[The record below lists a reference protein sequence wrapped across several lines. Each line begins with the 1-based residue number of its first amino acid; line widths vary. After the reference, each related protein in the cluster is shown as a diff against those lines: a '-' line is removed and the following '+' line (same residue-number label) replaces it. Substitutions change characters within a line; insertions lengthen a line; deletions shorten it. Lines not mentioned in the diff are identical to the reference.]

1 MTCHMNFLTYAHP
14 NLSFSSSLLSRL
26 SPFLLLPSPRSF
38 CFPLPVPS
46 ASLSPFLLL
55 PSPRS
60 FCFPLPVP
68 SASLSP
74 RWRSS
79 WRLSLNEILH
89 CVDCEAELQRIRWW
103 CHCTVGAC
111 LVCWCILVCTSCVLQ
126 LYIQY
131 VYVYCTYNVLS
142 CIAVPV
148 LQ

>member
-1 MTCHMNFLTYAHP
+1 MSYELPHLCTPKPFL
-14 NLSFSSSLLSRL
+14 LFFSFVASLPIPSASL
-26 SPFLLLPSPRSF
+26 SPFLLLPSPHSF
-38 CFPLPVPS
+38 CFPLPV
-46 ASLSPFLLL
+46 LLL

-111 LVCWCILVCTSCVLQ
+111 LVCWCILVCMYFMCVA
-126 LYIQY
+126 I
-131 VYVYCTYNVLS
+131 VHTVCVCTYTVRTTY
-142 CIAVPV
+142 
-148 LQ
+148 

>member
-111 LVCWCILVCTSCVLQ
+111 LVCWCILVCTYFMCVA
-126 LYIQY
+126 I
-131 VYVYCTYNVLS
+131 VHTVCVCTYTV
-142 CIAVPV
+142 CTTY
-148 LQ
+148 